1 MSARFL
7 QFLIVASI
15 LMTGGLWGQDS
26 ARKSKAADPAAPS
39 AAEMSDRKNEFT
51 NRERLRLQGS
61 EKEVDSLVAEA
72 VKCYQKDEFDK
83 AIDLY
88 LKAKKQL
95 EELYQTSNLPRIKA
109 KIDNCD
115 LSVSKAYYYW
125 AQKIYFDAVK
135 SANASEYDVAIE
147 KCRKA
152 IEIYP
157 PCKEK
162 MEKIIE
168 KYQLL
173 KEKTE
178 TQEKIKANTQ
188 DDPEEVKEKRVLL
201 RQGEVLYKEGLWDK
215 ARSKFEEVIAMD
227 PYNETA
233 IDYIRK
239 INIKLLDAAK
249 QRTKVT
255 RNLRSAEVVWNPVT
269 PVIPINGSGSPDL
282 QETGVVKDTYESP
295 ITKKLKEII
304 IDRID
309 FEDVSIATAA
319 KYLKE
324 RSKEKD
330 PEKVGV
336 NIVLRGRINQP
347 ITAEGDEVVMEE
359 VTTTGTGGQGD
370 GEEITIQPLTMMV
383 DNIPLESAIKY
394 ICNQANLKYRIEKYA
409 VVIASPDVKL
419 EDVETKIYPIE
430 KDVINLGT
438 DENIKSSFENR
449 GISFPAGAAIVYDES
464 IGRLIVTNT
473 PENLQKIESIIKEM
487 NIVDPQVLIQTK
499 FVEIKLNDL
508 EELGFKYNF
517 SRQNSNVA
525 KLTQS
530 DLIAWEPGTEQFI
543 GDKYYNVYLPNTT
556 TESITIGGNTSGDSS
571 SSTGGTTGGDTG
583 SDTGGTGDTGSGSGS
598 TEGGSLVFN
607 KTTTSKWLNYG
618 GTIRGDGSTATN
630 STGST
635 VYYTKAPIQDKSIS
649 FAPND
654 DMIRVFNS
662 TGQLDNPS
670 VVDGYGEL
678 FNMSYYN
685 KYGYKLD
692 ASIYALDQSDA
703 TDILSCPR
711 VTTMNGQSATIKM
724 VTEKYYPT
732 DWEEAEYSVMS
743 GGNAEIPVFIGSTAE
758 LDEATEEGIIF
769 TVTPN
774 VSSDKY
780 TINLFMQPLVQKFIG
795 WDDYSYEVPMDIT
808 INGNNQVVNVPNT
821 MRMPIFERRMTKT
834 NVECTD
840 NGTIIMG
847 GMIQDETTTLDD
859 AYPILGDLPL
869 IGRLFQ
875 SKGRA
880 GAKKNLMIFLS
891 CRLVN
896 PDGSPL
902 REREDRGLP
911 AFRN

>member
-1 MSARFL
+1 MKYIHTMESTTMPVRFL
-7 QFLIVASI
+7 QFLMVASI
-15 LMTGGLWGQDS
+15 LLTAGNAFAQKP
-26 ARKSKAADPAAPS
+26 AEKQKKAEDAAALPAA
-39 AAEMSDRKNEFT
+39 ELNNRKNEFK
-51 NRERLRLQGS
+51 NRELIRLQGS
-61 EKEVDSLVAEA
+61 EKEIDSLVAEA
-72 VKCYQKDEFDK
+72 VKCYQNNEFDK

-88 LKAKKQL
+88 LNAKKQL
-95 EELYQTSNLPRIKA
+95 ETLYKTSNLPRIKT

-115 LSVSKAYYYW
+115 LSISKAYYYW

-135 SANASEYDVAIE
+135 SANASDYEVAIE
-147 KCRKA
+147 KCKKA
-152 IEIYP
+152 IEVYP

-168 KYQLL
+168 KYELL
-173 KEKTE
+173 REKTL
-178 TQEKIKANTQ
+178 TLDKIKANTKE
-188 DDPEEVKEKRVLL
+188 DPAEVREKRVLL
-201 RQGEVLYKEGLWDK
+201 RQGEVLYKEELWDK
-215 ARSKFEEVIAMD
+215 ARAKFEEVIAMD
-227 PYNETA
+227 PYNEVA

-249 QRTKVT
+249 RRTGVT
-255 RNLRSAEVVWNPVT
+255 RNLRNTETVWNPIT
-269 PVIPINGSGSPDL
+269 PVVPLSNTGNTEI
-282 QETGVVKDTYESP
+282 QETGVVKEAFESP

-330 PEKVGV
+330 PEKIGV
-336 NIVLRGRINQP
+336 NIVLRGKINQP
-347 ITAEGDEVVMEE
+347 IAAEGEEPLEEE
-359 VTTTGTGGQGD
+359 VTTEGEGT
-370 GEEITIQPLTMMV
+370 TVQPLTMMV
-383 DNIPLESAIKY
+383 DNIPLEAAIKY

-430 KDVINLGT
+430 KDFINLGT
-438 DENIKSSFENR
+438 DENIKSSFESR

-473 PENLQKIESIIKEM
+473 PENLQKIEDIIKEM

-499 FVEIKLNDL
+499 FVEVKLNDL

-517 SRQNSNVA
+517 SRQNSNVS

-530 DLIAWEPGTEQFI
+530 DLIAWGPGETQVLEDKNYSIYKTNTKTE
-543 GDKYYNVYLPNTT
+543 
-556 TESITIGGNTSGDSS
+556 TIDLGALGGGSS
-571 SSTGGTTGGDTG
+571 SD
-583 SDTGGTGDTGSGSGS
+583 S
-598 TEGGSLVFN
+598 TEGGSSLVFN
-607 KTTTSKWLNYG
+607 KTTTSKWLDYG
-618 GTIRGDGSTATN
+618 GTVRGDGATYIN
-630 STGST
+630 NAGQT
-635 VYYTKAPIQDKSIS
+635 VYYAKAPIQDKSIS
-649 FAPND
+649 FGPND

-662 TGQLDNPS
+662 TGQLDSPS
-670 VVDGYGEL
+670 IVNGYGEL

-703 TDILSCPR
+703 TDVLSCPR
-711 VTTMNGQSATIKM
+711 VTTMNGQPATIKM

-732 DWEEAEYSVMS
+732 DWEEAEYTTMS
-743 GGNAEIPVFIGSTAE
+743 GGSATIPVFIGSTAE

-774 VSSDKY
+774 VSADKY

-795 WDDYSYEVPMDIT
+795 WDDYSYEVPVDIT

-821 MRMPIFERRMTKT
+821 MKMPIFERRTTKT
-834 NVECTD
+834 NIECTD
-840 NGTIIMG
+840 NGTIVMG
-847 GMIQDETTTLDD
+847 GMIQDETTVLDD
-859 AYPILGDLPL
+859 SYPILGDIPL

-902 REREDRGLP
+902 REREDRGIP
-911 AFRN
+911 PFKN

>member
-1 MSARFL
+1 MKYIHTMESTTMPVRFL
-7 QFLIVASI
+7 QFLMVASI
-15 LMTGGLWGQDS
+15 LLTAGNAFAQKP
-26 ARKSKAADPAAPS
+26 AEKQKKAEDAAALPAA
-39 AAEMSDRKNEFT
+39 ELNNRKNEFK
-51 NRERLRLQGS
+51 NRELIRLQGS
-61 EKEVDSLVAEA
+61 EKEIDSLVAEA
-72 VKCYQKDEFDK
+72 VKCYQNNEFDK

-88 LKAKKQL
+88 LNAKKQL
-95 EELYQTSNLPRIKA
+95 ETLYKTSNLPRIKT

-115 LSVSKAYYYW
+115 LSISKAYYYW

-135 SANASEYDVAIE
+135 SANASDYEVAIE
-147 KCRKA
+147 KCKKA
-152 IEIYP
+152 IEVYP

-168 KYQLL
+168 KYELL
-173 KEKTE
+173 REKTL
-178 TQEKIKANTQ
+178 TLDKIKANTKE
-188 DDPEEVKEKRVLL
+188 DPAEVREKRVLL
-201 RQGEVLYKEGLWDK
+201 RQGEVLYKEELWDK
-215 ARSKFEEVIAMD
+215 ARAKFEEVIAMD
-227 PYNETA
+227 PYNEVA

-249 QRTKVT
+249 RRTGVT
-255 RNLRSAEVVWNPVT
+255 RNLRNTEVIWNPVT
-269 PVIPINGSGSPDL
+269 PVVPLNNMGNTEI
-282 QETGVVKDTYESP
+282 QETGVVKEAFESP

-330 PEKVGV
+330 PEKIGV
-336 NIVLRGRINQP
+336 NIVLRGKINQP
-347 ITAEGDEVVMEE
+347 IAAEGEEPLEEE
-359 VTTTGTGGQGD
+359 VTTEEEGT
-370 GEEITIQPLTMMV
+370 TVQPLTMMV
-383 DNIPLESAIKY
+383 DNIPLEAAIKY

-430 KDVINLGT
+430 KDFINLGT
-438 DENIKSSFENR
+438 DENIKSSFESR

-473 PENLQKIESIIKEM
+473 PENLQKIEDIIKEM

-517 SRQNSNVA
+517 SRQNANVS
-525 KLTQS
+525 KLPAS
-530 DLIAWEPGTEQFI
+530 DLIALENNQSAYFA
-543 GDKYYNVYLPNTT
+543 DKNYSVYTNPTTSETTTVGNLSLTTNTT
-556 TESITIGGNTSGDSS
+556 SQWADYE
-571 SSTGGTTGGDTG
+571 
-583 SDTGGTGDTGSGSGS
+583 
-598 TEGGSLVFN
+598 
-607 KTTTSKWLNYG
+607 
-618 GTIRGDGSTATN
+618 GTIRGNGQEIIN
-630 STGST
+630 NTGET
-635 VYYTKAPIQDKSIS
+635 IYYTKSPIQDKSIS
-649 FAPND
+649 FGPND
-654 DMIRVFNS
+654 DIIRVFNS

-670 VVDGYGEL
+670 IVDGYGEL

-703 TDILSCPR
+703 TDVLSCPR
-711 VTTMNGQSATIKM
+711 ITTMNGQPATIKM

-732 DWEEAEYSVMS
+732 DWEEAEYTTMS
-743 GGNAEIPVFIGSTAE
+743 GGSATIPVFIGSTAE

-774 VSSDKY
+774 VSADKY

-795 WDDYSYEVPMDIT
+795 WDDYSYEVPVDIEV
-808 INGNNQVVNVPNT
+808 NGNNQVVNVPNT
-821 MRMPIFERRMTKT
+821 MKMPIFERRTTKT
-834 NVECTD
+834 NVECVD
-840 NGTIIMG
+840 NGTIVMG
-847 GMIQDETTTLDD
+847 GMIQDETTVLDD
-859 AYPILGDLPL
+859 SYPILGDIPL

-902 REREDRGLP
+902 REREDRGIP
-911 AFRN
+911 PFKN

>member
-1 MSARFL
+1 MKYIHTMESTTMPVRFL
-7 QFLIVASI
+7 QFLMVASI
-15 LMTGGLWGQDS
+15 LLTAGNAFAQKP
-26 ARKSKAADPAAPS
+26 AEKQKKAEDAAALPAA
-39 AAEMSDRKNEFT
+39 ELNDRKNEFK
-51 NRERLRLQGS
+51 NRELIRLQGS
-61 EKEVDSLVAEA
+61 EKEIDSLVAEA
-72 VKCYQKDEFDK
+72 VKCYQNNEFDK

-88 LKAKKQL
+88 LNAKKQL
-95 EELYQTSNLPRIKA
+95 ETLYKTSNLPRIKT

-115 LSVSKAYYYW
+115 LSISKAYYYW

-135 SANASEYDVAIE
+135 SANASDYEVAIE
-147 KCRKA
+147 KCKKA
-152 IEIYP
+152 IEVYP

-168 KYQLL
+168 KYELL
-173 KEKTE
+173 REKTL
-178 TQEKIKANTQ
+178 TLDKIKANTKE
-188 DDPEEVKEKRVLL
+188 DPAEVREKRVLL
-201 RQGEVLYKEGLWDK
+201 RQGEVLYKEELWDK
-215 ARSKFEEVIAMD
+215 ARAKFEEVIAMD
-227 PYNETA
+227 PYNEVA

-249 QRTKVT
+249 RRTGVT
-255 RNLRSAEVVWNPVT
+255 RNLRNTEVIWNPVT
-269 PVIPINGSGSPDL
+269 PVVPLNNMGNTEI
-282 QETGVVKDTYESP
+282 QETGVVKEAFESP

-330 PEKVGV
+330 PEKIGV
-336 NIVLRGRINQP
+336 NIVLRGKINQP
-347 ITAEGDEVVMEE
+347 IAAEGEEPLEEE
-359 VTTTGTGGQGD
+359 VTTEEEGT
-370 GEEITIQPLTMMV
+370 TVQPLTMMV
-383 DNIPLESAIKY
+383 DNIPLEAAIKY

-430 KDVINLGT
+430 KDFINLGT
-438 DENIKSSFENR
+438 DENIKSSFESR

-473 PENLQKIESIIKEM
+473 PENLQKIEDIIKEM

-499 FVEIKLNDL
+499 FVEVKLNDL

-517 SRQNSNVA
+517 SRQNSNVS

-530 DLIAWEPGTEQFI
+530 DLIAWGPGETQVLEDKNYSIYKTNTKTE
-543 GDKYYNVYLPNTT
+543 
-556 TESITIGGNTSGDSS
+556 TIDLGALGGGSS
-571 SSTGGTTGGDTG
+571 SD
-583 SDTGGTGDTGSGSGS
+583 S
-598 TEGGSLVFN
+598 TEGGSSLVFN
-607 KTTTSKWLNYG
+607 KTTTSKWLDYG
-618 GTIRGDGSTATN
+618 GTVRGDGATYIN
-630 STGST
+630 NAGQT
-635 VYYTKAPIQDKSIS
+635 VYYAKAPIQDKSIS
-649 FAPND
+649 FGPND

-662 TGQLDNPS
+662 TGQLDSPS
-670 VVDGYGEL
+670 IVDGYGEL

-692 ASIYALDQSDA
+692 ASIHALDQSDA
-703 TDILSCPR
+703 TDVLSCPR
-711 VTTMNGQSATIKM
+711 VTTMNGQPATIKM

-732 DWEEAEYSVMS
+732 DWEEAEYTTMS
-743 GGNAEIPVFIGSTAE
+743 GGSATIPVFIGSTAE

-774 VSSDKY
+774 VSADKY

-795 WDDYSYEVPMDIT
+795 WDDYSYEVPVDIT

-821 MRMPIFERRMTKT
+821 MKMPIFERRTTKT
-834 NVECTD
+834 NIECTD
-840 NGTIIMG
+840 NGTIVMG
-847 GMIQDETTTLDD
+847 GMIQDETTVLDD
-859 AYPILGDLPL
+859 SYPILGDIPL

-902 REREDRGLP
+902 REREDRGIP
-911 AFRN
+911 PFKN

>member
-1 MSARFL
+1 MPVRFL
-7 QFLIVASI
+7 QFLMVASI
-15 LMTGGLWGQDS
+15 LLTAGNAFAQKPAEKQKKTED
-26 ARKSKAADPAAPS
+26 AAALPAAVLN
-39 AAEMSDRKNEFT
+39 DRKNEFK
-51 NRERLRLQGS
+51 NRELIRLQGS
-61 EKEVDSLVAEA
+61 EKEIDSLVAEA
-72 VKCYQKDEFDK
+72 VKCYQNNEFDK

-88 LKAKKQL
+88 LNAKKQL
-95 EELYQTSNLPRIKA
+95 ETLYKSSNLPRIKA

-115 LSVSKAYYYW
+115 LSISKAYYYW

-135 SANASEYDVAIE
+135 SANASDYEVAIE

-168 KYQLL
+168 KYELL
-173 KEKTE
+173 KEKTL
-178 TQEKIKANTQ
+178 TLDKIRANTKE
-188 DDPEEVKEKRVLL
+188 DPAEAREKRVLL
-201 RQGEVLYKEGLWDK
+201 RQGEILYKEELWDR
-215 ARSKFEEVIAMD
+215 ARTKFEEVIAMD
-227 PYNETA
+227 PYNEVA

-239 INIKLLDAAK
+239 INIKLLEVAK
-249 QRTKVT
+249 RRTGVT
-255 RNLRSAEVVWNPVT
+255 RNLRNTEVVWNPV
-269 PVIPINGSGSPDL
+269 VPIVPLNNTGNTAI
-282 QETGVVKDTYESP
+282 QETGVVKEAFESP

-330 PEKVGV
+330 PEKIGV
-336 NIVLRGRINQP
+336 NIVLRGKINQP
-347 ITAEGDEVVMEE
+347 IAAEGEE
-359 VTTTGTGGQGD
+359 PLE
-370 GEEITIQPLTMMV
+370 EEITAEEGEGTTVQPLTMMV
-383 DNIPLESAIKY
+383 DNIPLEAAIKY

-430 KDVINLGT
+430 KDFINLGA
-438 DENIKSSFENR
+438 DEDIKSSFESR

-473 PENLQKIESIIKEM
+473 PENLQKIEDIIKEM

-517 SRQNSNVA
+517 SRQNSNVS

-530 DLIAWEPGTEQFI
+530 DLIAWAPGTTADF
-543 GDKYYNVYLPNTT
+543 GNNSYSFYYPNTT
-556 TESITIGGNTSGDSS
+556 TETIDIGGGGASSGSGSDSGE
-571 SSTGGTTGGDTG
+571 SSTGG
-583 SDTGGTGDTGSGSGS
+583 S
-598 TEGGSLVFN
+598 TIVFN
-607 KTTTSKWLNYG
+607 KTTTSKWYDYG
-618 GTIRGDGSTATN
+618 GTVNNINGPALNNTTQ
-630 STGST
+630 T
-635 VYYTKAPIQDKSIS
+635 VYYTKSPIQDKSIS
-649 FAPND
+649 FGPND
-654 DMIRVFNS
+654 DLIRVFNS

-670 VVDGYGEL
+670 IVDGYGEL

-703 TDILSCPR
+703 TDVLSCPR
-711 VTTMNGQSATIKM
+711 VTTMNGQPATIKM

-732 DWEEAEYSVMS
+732 DWEEAEYTTMS
-743 GGNAEIPVFIGSTAE
+743 GGSATIPVFIGSTAE

-795 WDDYSYEVPMDIT
+795 WDDYSYEVPVDIEV
-808 INGNNQVVNVPNT
+808 NGNNQVVNVPNT
-821 MRMPIFERRMTKT
+821 MKMPIFERRTTKT
-834 NVECTD
+834 NIECTD

-847 GMIQDETTTLDD
+847 GMIQDETTVLDD
-859 AYPILGDLPL
+859 SYPILGDIPL

-902 REREDRGLP
+902 REREDRGIP
-911 AFRN
+911 PFKN

>member
-1 MSARFL
+1 MKYIHTMESTTMPVRFL
-7 QFLIVASI
+7 QFLMVASI
-15 LMTGGLWGQDS
+15 LLTAGNAFAQKP
-26 ARKSKAADPAAPS
+26 AEKQKKAEDAAALPAA
-39 AAEMSDRKNEFT
+39 ELNNRKNEFK
-51 NRERLRLQGS
+51 NRELIRLQGS
-61 EKEVDSLVAEA
+61 EKEIDSLVAEA
-72 VKCYQKDEFDK
+72 VKCYQNNEFDK

-88 LKAKKQL
+88 LNAKKQL
-95 EELYQTSNLPRIKA
+95 ETLYKTSNLPRIKT

-115 LSVSKAYYYW
+115 LSISKAYYYW

-135 SANASEYDVAIE
+135 SANASDYEVAIE
-147 KCRKA
+147 KCKKA
-152 IEIYP
+152 IEVYP

-168 KYQLL
+168 KYELL
-173 KEKTE
+173 REKTL
-178 TQEKIKANTQ
+178 TLDKIKATTKE
-188 DDPEEVKEKRVLL
+188 DPAEVSEKRVLL
-201 RQGEVLYKEGLWDK
+201 RQGEVLYKEELWDK
-215 ARSKFEEVIAMD
+215 ARAKFEEVIAMD
-227 PYNETA
+227 PYNEVA

-249 QRTKVT
+249 RRTGVT
-255 RNLRSAEVVWNPVT
+255 RNLRNTETVWNPIT
-269 PVIPINGSGSPDL
+269 PVVPLSNTGNTEI
-282 QETGVVKDTYESP
+282 QETGVVKEAFESP

-330 PEKVGV
+330 PEKIGV
-336 NIVLRGRINQP
+336 NIVLRGKINQP
-347 ITAEGDEVVMEE
+347 IAAEGEEPLEEE
-359 VTTTGTGGQGD
+359 VTTEGEGT
-370 GEEITIQPLTMMV
+370 TVQPLTMMV
-383 DNIPLESAIKY
+383 DNIPLEAAIKY

-430 KDVINLGT
+430 KDFINLGT
-438 DENIKSSFENR
+438 DENIKSSFESR

-473 PENLQKIESIIKEM
+473 PENLQKIEDIIKEM

-499 FVEIKLNDL
+499 FVEVKLNDL

-517 SRQNSNVA
+517 SRQNSNVS

-530 DLIAWEPGTEQFI
+530 DLIAWGPGETQVLEDKNYSIYKTNTKTE
-543 GDKYYNVYLPNTT
+543 
-556 TESITIGGNTSGDSS
+556 TIDLGALGGGSS
-571 SSTGGTTGGDTG
+571 SD
-583 SDTGGTGDTGSGSGS
+583 S
-598 TEGGSLVFN
+598 TEGGSSLVFN
-607 KTTTSKWLNYG
+607 KTTTSKWLDYG
-618 GTIRGDGSTATN
+618 GTVRGDGATYIN
-630 STGST
+630 NAGQT
-635 VYYTKAPIQDKSIS
+635 VYYAKAPIQDKSIS
-649 FAPND
+649 FGPND

-662 TGQLDNPS
+662 TGQLDIPS

-703 TDILSCPR
+703 TDVLSCPR
-711 VTTMNGQSATIKM
+711 VTTMNGQPATIKM

-732 DWEEAEYSVMS
+732 DWEEAEYTTMS
-743 GGNAEIPVFIGSTAE
+743 GGSATIPVFIGSTAE

-774 VSSDKY
+774 VSADKY

-795 WDDYSYEVPMDIT
+795 WDDYSYEVPVDIT

-821 MRMPIFERRMTKT
+821 MKMPIFERRTTKT
-834 NVECTD
+834 NIECTD
-840 NGTIIMG
+840 NGTIVMG
-847 GMIQDETTTLDD
+847 GMIQDETTVLDD
-859 AYPILGDLPL
+859 SYPILGDIPL

-902 REREDRGLP
+902 REREDRGIP
-911 AFRN
+911 PFKN